1 MTDTKSPEQSPD
13 FLPTPGRGEGVRRL
27 NKLPLLVIAGFIVLF
42 VLAVTYTFYQRQA
55 AGQASAAESAADIG
69 NVAAPA
75 KAPVSP
81 DKVVG
86 PPTMP
91 TDNPGQSPEPVDM
104 FAQKSDVPTDQVVP
118 ELQTGNGQTAMQ
130 AGQAPPVVAPA
141 PNPEREARRQQLQRV
156 REGKL
161 ASWEAGMQAESGVQG
176 FSRISANSGQA
187 NGGAAGGMPDELAAM
202 AGMGQASSGG
212 GMAGAGGRGGQGE
225 GSEDLNQQDHKRSFL
240 SEAPETDV
248 YLKHTRQNPIAATEV
263 KAGTIIPG
271 VMMGGINSD
280 LPGQVVGQV
289 RQNVYDTATGQY
301 LLIPAGAR
309 LIGTYDSTVTSGQKR
324 VLVAWTRIVYPDGT
338 SVSLDRMPG
347 ADRGGYA
354 GFKDKVNAH
363 YGRMFVNALILSGFS
378 AGVQLSQPQSTG
390 NGLSAREIATAEMG
404 RQLGQL
410 GAEVARRGLDVQP
423 TITIRPGYRFNIMV
437 TKDMVLPRWIGR
449 R

>member
-1 MTDTKSPEQSPD
+1 
-13 FLPTPGRGEGVRRL
+13 
-27 NKLPLLVIAGFIVLF
+27 
-42 VLAVTYTFYQRQA
+42 
-55 AGQASAAESAADIG
+55 
-69 NVAAPA
+69 
-75 KAPVSP
+75 
-81 DKVVG
+81 
-86 PPTMP
+86 
-91 TDNPGQSPEPVDM
+91 
-104 FAQKSDVPTDQVVP
+104 
-118 ELQTGNGQTAMQ
+118 
-130 AGQAPPVVAPA
+130 
-141 PNPEREARRQQLQRV
+141 
-156 REGKL
+156 
-161 ASWEAGMQAESGVQG
+161 
-176 FSRISANSGQA
+176 
-187 NGGAAGGMPDELAAM
+187 
-202 AGMGQASSGG
+202 
-212 GMAGAGGRGGQGE
+212 
-225 GSEDLNQQDHKRSFL
+225 
-240 SEAPETDV
+240 
-248 YLKHTRQNPIAATEV
+248 
-263 KAGTIIPG
+263 
-271 VMMGGINSD
+271 MGGINSD

-354 GFKDKVNAH
+354 GFKDKVNSH
-363 YGRMFVNALILSGFS
+363 YGRMFVNALLLSGFS

-437 TKDMVLPRWIGR
+437 TKDMVLPRWVGR